1 MLDLPSYHAMAA
13 MAVTVTMFVF
23 FARGRLSVEIVS
35 LVTIAVIA
43 VGLYFFPLEGDK
55 PTEGLAIAFGG
66 FGHYALI
73 TICAL
78 MIMGRGLVVTGALE
92 PAARFLEGVFKLNLQ
107 LGLLISL
114 LSAFFLSMAVN
125 DTPVLVLLLPIF
137 VALAAKGAMPA
148 SKTLIPLNAAVLIG
162 GMATTIGTSTNIL
175 VTSIAVDLG
184 MPQMSVFHYTP
195 IVLIAAL
202 VALPYLWLVMPRL
215 LGDNTVDAEHAQRLF
230 HTRLRIGDTSAFAGA
245 EFEAVRDKLPN
256 NIKVHN
262 PPSGALQPQQRLHIS
277 GTHEALE
284 DANRILKGELA
295 PSWVLDRI
303 RRTAAAERQDI
314 VAVEMTVTADSRL
327 LTRTLPTSGI
337 ADLYGVAV
345 LGIHRPERLLGEKD
359 KYSEGGDLRIAEG
372 DVLLVMGISEDLQ
385 SFARSD
391 SLLMLEGARE
401 LPRRSKAVLA
411 AAIMFGS
418 VGLASMGLLPI
429 AISALAGA
437 ILMFVTGCVKFD
449 RVGRALSAKV
459 IVLVA
464 ASIAIGRIVL
474 ESGAADWLGQALS
487 LGLAFLPPA
496 LVLAAIMAF
505 VTLLTNFASNAT
517 AATVGTPIAFSIATQ
532 LGLPAEPLILAVLF
546 GCNLCYATPIAYQ
559 TNMLIMSEGSY
570 EFKDYIRT
578 GVPLVLLMVTALSV
592 LLVYWYDLPPFGDAM
607 TDSAPVTAPTEG
619 PAPTQS
625 PSTEPTPTTS
635 AILTPIP
642 TAPTL
647 PPSPAP
653 YGLVPTTTP

>member
-1 MLDLPSYHAMAA
+1 MLELPSYHAMAA

-55 PTEGLAIAFGG
+55 PTDGLALAFGG

-92 PAARFLEGVFKLNLQ
+92 PAARFLEGMFKLNLQ

-114 LSAFFLSMAVN
+114 LIAFFLSMAVN

-184 MPQMSVFHYTP
+184 QPQMSVFHYSP

-215 LGDNTVDAEHAQRLF
+215 LDDNSVEADHATRMF
-230 HTRLRIGDTSAFAGA
+230 HTRLRVGTDSILAGA
-245 EFEAVRDKLPN
+245 ELASVQDKLPA
-256 NIKVHN
+256 NITFHS
-262 PPSGALQPQQRLHIS
+262 PPNGPLQPQQRLHIS

-284 DANRILKGELA
+284 DATRMLKGELA

-303 RRTAAAERQDI
+303 KRTSKNRGSD
-314 VAVEMTVTADSRL
+314 VMVVEMTVTADSRL
-327 LTRTLPTSGI
+327 ITRTLPTSGI
-337 ADLYGVAV
+337 ADLYSVAV
-345 LGIHRPERLLGEKD
+345 IGIHRPERLLGQRD
-359 KYSEGGDLRIAEG
+359 QYSSGGDLRIAEG
-372 DVLLVMGISEDLQ
+372 DVLLVMGIDEDLQ
-385 SFARSD
+385 TFARND

-401 LPRRSKAVLA
+401 LPRRSKAWLA
-411 AAIMFGS
+411 AIIMGGS
-418 VGLASMGLLPI
+418 VALASFGILPI

-487 LGLAFLPPA
+487 MGLAFLPPA

-517 AATVGTPIAFSIATQ
+517 AATVGTPIAFSIAQQ
-532 LGLPAEPLILAVLF
+532 LGLPPEPLILAVLF

-559 TNMLIMSEGSY
+559 TNMLIMAEGSY
-570 EFKDYIRT
+570 EFADYIRT
-578 GVPLVLLMVTALSV
+578 GVPLVALMVTTLSI
-592 LLVYWYDLPPFGDAM
+592 LLVVW
-607 TDSAPVTAPTEG
+607 
-619 PAPTQS
+619 
-625 PSTEPTPTTS
+625 
-635 AILTPIP
+635 
-642 TAPTL
+642 
-647 PPSPAP
+647 
-653 YGLVPTTTP
+653 YGL

>member
-1 MLDLPSYHAMAA
+1 MLELPSYHAMAA
-13 MAVTVTMFVF
+13 MAVTVAMFIA
-23 FARGRLSVEIVS
+23 FARGRLSVEIIS
-35 LVTIAVIA
+35 LLTIAVIA
-43 VGLYFFPLEGDK
+43 VGLYFAPLPGGK
-55 PTEGLAIAFGG
+55 PTDGLALAFGG

-92 PAARFLEGVFKLNLQ
+92 PAARFLEGVFKINLQ
-107 LGLLISL
+107 LGLLVSL
-114 LSAFFLSMAVN
+114 LIALVLSMAVN

-184 MPQMSVFHYTP
+184 QPQMGVFHYTP

-202 VALPYLWLVMPRL
+202 IALPYLWLVMPRL
-215 LGDNTVDAEHAQRLF
+215 LDDNSVEADNIRRQF
-230 HTRLRIGDTSAFAGA
+230 HTRLRVGPNSELTGKELEEILP
-245 EFEAVRDKLPN
+245 KLPG
-256 NIKVHN
+256 NITFHDQPKG
-262 PPSGALQPQQRLHIS
+262 PLQPQQRLRIS

-284 DANRILKGELA
+284 EATRVLKGELA
-295 PSWVLDRI
+295 PNWVLDRI
-303 RRTAAAERQDI
+303 KRTSSSTREDI
-314 VAVEMTVTADSRL
+314 TVVEMTVTADSRL
-327 LTRTLPTSGI
+327 INRTLPTSGI

-345 LGIHRPERLLGEKD
+345 LGIHSPERYLGERNQ
-359 KYSEGGDLRIAEG
+359 YSEGGDVRISEG
-372 DVLLVMGISEDLQ
+372 DVLLVMGLSEDLQ
-385 SFARSD
+385 AFARND
-391 SLLMLEGARE
+391 SLLMLEGAQE
-401 LPRRSKAVLA
+401 LPRRSKALLA
-411 AAIMFGS
+411 AGIMFGS
-418 VGLASMGLLPI
+418 VALASFGFLPI

-496 LVLAAIMAF
+496 LVLAAIMVF

-532 LGLPAEPLILAVLF
+532 LDLNPEPLILAVLF

-559 TNMLIMSEGSY
+559 TNMLIMAEGNY

-578 GVPLVLLMVTALSV
+578 GVPLVALMVTTLSA
-592 LLVYWYDLPPFGDAM
+592 LLVIW
-607 TDSAPVTAPTEG
+607 
-619 PAPTQS
+619 
-625 PSTEPTPTTS
+625 
-635 AILTPIP
+635 
-642 TAPTL
+642 
-647 PPSPAP
+647 
-653 YGLVPTTTP
+653 YGL

>member
-1 MLDLPSYHAMAA
+1 MLSVPSYHAIAA
-13 MAVTVTMFVF
+13 MVVTVAMFVA

-35 LVTIAVIA
+35 LMTIAVIA
-43 VGLYFFPLEGDK
+43 VGLYFFPLEGTK
-55 PTEGLAIAFGG
+55 PTDGLALAFEG

-78 MIMGRGLVVTGALE
+78 MIMGRGLVVTGALD
-92 PAARFLEGVFKLNLQ
+92 PAARFLESMFRLNLQ
-107 LGLLISL
+107 LGLLVSL
-114 LSAFFLSMAVN
+114 LIAFFLSMGVN

-137 VALAAKGAMPA
+137 VALASRGAMPA

-195 IVLIAAL
+195 IVLIAAV

-215 LGDNTVDAEHAQRLF
+215 LGDNSVEADASRRQF
-230 HTRLRIGDTSAFAGA
+230 HTRLRVGPDSALTGQELSAIKA
-245 EFEAVRDKLPN
+245 MLPET
-256 NIKVHN
+256 ITFHTVLTG
-262 PPSGALQPQQRLHIS
+262 PLQPQQRLHIS

-284 DANRILKGELA
+284 DATRVLKGELA

-303 RRTAAAERQDI
+303 RRTASSNRDDI
-314 VAVEMTVTADSRL
+314 MVVEMTVTGDSRL
-327 LTRTLPTSGI
+327 LTRTLPSSGI
-337 ADLYGVAV
+337 ADLYSVAV
-345 LGIHRPERLLGEKD
+345 LGIHRPHRVLGEKD
-359 KYSEGGDLRIAEG
+359 QYSDGGDLRISEG
-372 DVLLVMGISEDLQ
+372 DVLLVMGLTEDLQ
-385 SFARSD
+385 SFARND

-401 LPRRSKAVLA
+401 LPRRSKAFLSAV
-411 AAIMFGS
+411 IMFGS
-418 VGLASMGLLPI
+418 VFTASIGWLPI

-464 ASIAIGRIVL
+464 ASIAIGRIIL
-474 ESGAADWLGQALS
+474 ESGAAEWLGQVMS

-496 LVLAAIMAF
+496 LVLAAIMVF

-517 AATVGTPIAFSIATQ
+517 AATVGTPIAFNIANE
-532 LGLPAEPLILAVLF
+532 LGLPPEPLILAVLF

-559 TNMLIMSEGSY
+559 TNMLIMAEGSY

-578 GVPLVLLMVTALSV
+578 GVPLVALMVTTLSV
-592 LLVYWYDLPPFGDAM
+592 LLVMFYKM
-607 TDSAPVTAPTEG
+607 
-619 PAPTQS
+619 
-625 PSTEPTPTTS
+625 
-635 AILTPIP
+635 
-642 TAPTL
+642 
-647 PPSPAP
+647 
-653 YGLVPTTTP
+653 

>member
-1 MLDLPSYHAMAA
+1 MIELPSFHAIAA
-13 MAVTVTMFVF
+13 MAVTVAMFIA
-23 FARGRLSVEIVS
+23 FARGRMPIEIVS
-35 LVTIAVIA
+35 LLTIAVIA
-43 VGLYFFPLEGDK
+43 VGLYFFPLEGTR
-55 PTEGLAIAFGG
+55 PTDGLALAFAG

-92 PAARFLEGVFKLNLQ
+92 PAARFLERVFKVNLQ
-107 LGLLISL
+107 LGLLVSL
-114 LSAFFLSMAVN
+114 LIAFFLSMAVN
-125 DTPVLVLLLPIF
+125 DTPVLVLLMPIF
-137 VALAAKGAMPA
+137 VALAARGAMPA

-175 VTSIAVDLG
+175 VVSIAVDLG

-195 IVLIAAL
+195 IVLVAAL

-215 LGDNTVDAEHAQRLF
+215 LGDNSVTDRSVKRRF
-230 HTRLRIGDTSAFAGA
+230 HTRLRIGPESALAGEELDA
-245 EFEAVRDKLPN
+245 ILPRLPED
-256 NIKVHN
+256 IRFHDQ
-262 PPSGALQPQQRLHIS
+262 PAGPLQPQQRLHIS

-284 DANRILKGELA
+284 DAVRVLKGHLA
-295 PSWVLDRI
+295 PSWVVDRI
-303 RRTAAAERQDI
+303 RRESAAKGQDI
-314 VAVEMTVTADSRL
+314 TVVEMTVTADSRL
-327 LTRTLPTSGI
+327 INRTLPTSGI

-345 LGIHRPERLLGEKD
+345 LGIHRPERLMGERD
-359 KYSEGGDLRIAEG
+359 QYSEGGDLRIAEG
-372 DVLLVMGISEDLQ
+372 DVLLVMGLPESLQ
-385 SFARSD
+385 DFADAD

-401 LPRRSKAVLA
+401 LPRKSKALLA
-411 AAIMFGS
+411 AAIMFFS
-418 VGLASMGLLPI
+418 VFTASIGIFPI

-464 ASIAIGRIVL
+464 ASIAIGRIIDD
-474 ESGAADWLGQALS
+474 SGAAAWLGETLA
-487 LGLAFLPPA
+487 LGLQHLPPA
-496 LVLAAIMAF
+496 AVLATIMLF

-517 AATVGTPIAFSIATQ
+517 AATVGTPIAYNIAAQ

-578 GVPLVLLMVTALSV
+578 GVPLVLLMVTTLSI
-592 LLVYWYDLPPFGDAM
+592 LLV
-607 TDSAPVTAPTEG
+607 TN
-619 PAPTQS
+619 
-625 PSTEPTPTTS
+625 
-635 AILTPIP
+635 
-642 TAPTL
+642 
-647 PPSPAP
+647 
-653 YGLVPTTTP
+653 YGM